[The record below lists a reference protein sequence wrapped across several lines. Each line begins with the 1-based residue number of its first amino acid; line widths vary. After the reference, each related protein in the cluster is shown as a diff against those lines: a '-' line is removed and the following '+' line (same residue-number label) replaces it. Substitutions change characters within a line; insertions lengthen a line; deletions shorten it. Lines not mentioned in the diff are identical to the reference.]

1 MCVLAGIIVFL
12 VISWVGGTSIFSLLG
27 AIAPGFF
34 RVGGPVEAF
43 YRQDLLVQTS
53 GGIRT
58 SCY

>member
-1 MCVLAGIIVFL
+1 MCVLAGMIVFL
-12 VISWVGGTSIFSLLG
+12 IGGTSFFSLLG

-34 RVGGPVEAF
+34 RVGGPAAAF
-43 YRQDLLVQTS
+43 HRQDLLAQTS

>member
-1 MCVLAGIIVFL
+1 MCVLAGMIVFL
-12 VISWVGGTSIFSLLG
+12 IGGTSFFSLIG
-27 AIAPGFF
+27 AIAPGFL

-43 YRQDLLVQTS
+43 HRQDLLAQTS